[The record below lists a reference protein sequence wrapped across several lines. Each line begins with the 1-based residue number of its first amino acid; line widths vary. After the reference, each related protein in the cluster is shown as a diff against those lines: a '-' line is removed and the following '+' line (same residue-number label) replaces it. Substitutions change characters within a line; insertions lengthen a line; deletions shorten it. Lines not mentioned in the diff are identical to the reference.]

1 MRKLTAKE
9 GQDLVSIIRES
20 AIQAGRTYERQGQ
33 AFEAERMAEVAI
45 LEKAIEL
52 ARPGLP
58 AVCSKIE
65 GILGFEGA
73 NLIEGLWILDDSR
86 LATIA
91 MPAPLIRSLGA
102 ERKVVP
108 LTATDA
114 LEEATLPEILRPL
127 ADLFAK
133 QVKGRESSTLAAEK
147 RAAKLV
153 ALAELVDSF

>member
-9 GQDLVSIIRES
+9 GQDLVSIIQET
-20 AIQAGRTYERQGQ
+20 AIRAGRTYDRQGA
-33 AFEAERMAEVAI
+33 AFEAERQAEVAI

-52 ARPGLP
+52 ARPGL
-58 AVCSKIE
+58 ASVSNAIETAGAHGVKI
-65 GILGFEGA
+65 A
-73 NLIEGLWILDDSR
+73 EGLYLLTDG
-86 LATIA
+86 TIGEPQAGWFEA
-91 MPAPLIRSLGA
+91 MPYA
-102 ERKVVP
+102 
-108 LTATDA
+108 TALDR
-114 LEEATLPEILRPL
+114 LSLPEILRPL